1 MVCLTVVPPWLRR
14 GESKLG
20 NLSYGIYLNHFM
32 VAGLLLWLMEA
43 IGHEVF
49 GFYASAGFGISL
61 AIASSLVAALTFY
74 LVEHPVEL
82 LRRKLKGSPGGE
94 TVPAGELASPKMT
107 PAE

>member
-1 MVCLTVVPPWLRR
+1 VALGRFGRCRHHGFCRAIPLSAVVCLTVVPPWLRR
-14 GESKLG
+14 WESKLG

-61 AIASSLVAALTFY
+61 AIASSLVAALTFISWSI
-74 LVEHPVEL
+74 LWNCC
-82 LRRKLKGSPGGE
+82 
-94 TVPAGELASPKMT
+94 AGN
-107 PAE
+107 